1 MLIGVMLPELS
12 ETFISTAPQ
21 PKVSHVSK
29 SQQPTAHR
37 VRQEDFQPFLITL
50 SATEAYAKLKGT
62 ILAVCC
68 FHRPSAAHI
77 ISSHRMD
84 DITQVP

>member
-1 MLIGVMLPELS
+1 MLIGVMLSELS

-37 VRQEDFQPFLITL
+37 VRQEDFQPFLSCML
-50 SATEAYAKLKGT
+50 SASEAYAKL
-62 ILAVCC
+62 
-68 FHRPSAAHI
+68 
-77 ISSHRMD
+77 
-84 DITQVP
+84 